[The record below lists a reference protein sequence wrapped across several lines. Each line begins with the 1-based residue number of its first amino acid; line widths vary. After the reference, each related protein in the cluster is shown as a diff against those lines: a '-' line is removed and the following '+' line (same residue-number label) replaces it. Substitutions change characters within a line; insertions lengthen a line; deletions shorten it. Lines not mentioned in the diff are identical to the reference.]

1 MKKSEKILPRPS
13 HGVLPPSRPARHWDS
28 TKSRRGDGA
37 LKAAPRGRPH
47 PYATNT
53 NTNTMKSVYN
63 VYYTLRSF
71 YCCESFSNNLEVFIQ
86 HKVTLQWTS
95 IDTIEERSQNFQ
107 VQLKYNKYKS
117 KNKQEAKRSC
127 LLHCD
132 AEVNH
137 WRWRYKYKY
146 ILYMRELQSAITLKQ
161 MPRPPRFP
169 RPLQALL
176 SLQLAPFSPKDSICV
191 DTSSGPALVGEPELV
206 DTWTHAPFYGW
217 ISLLDLA

>member
-1 MKKSEKILPRPS
+1 MEKADEEIRKILPRPS

-117 KNKQEAKRSC
+117 KNKLKPKRG
-127 LLHCD
+127 
-132 AEVNH
+132 
-137 WRWRYKYKY
+137 
-146 ILYMRELQSAITLKQ
+146 
-161 MPRPPRFP
+161 
-169 RPLQALL
+169 L
-176 SLQLAPFSPKDSICV
+176 SLVFFTVMQRSTIEDEDTNTNIYCICV
-191 DTSSGPALVGEPELV
+191 N
-206 DTWTHAPFYGW
+206 F
-217 ISLLDLA
+217 SLR